1 MLKLKQILTWCV
13 RHKPCT
19 QRRPRVRRRRTD
31 TLDSTGS
38 IEHHTHLSQVTGVNT
53 PPSTSSETL
62 VDEKHRERRFSDTDI
77 SEDQHVYSYYPWTES
92 EHEEILRRSPPPPLR
107 RHYETFPSLVEMGGF
122 LSL

>member
-1 MLKLKQILTWCV
+1 MLKFKQILTWCA
-13 RHKPCT
+13 RHKPGM
-19 QRRPRVRRRRTD
+19 QRRSRVQRRRTD

-38 IEHHTHLSQVTGVNT
+38 CGQHSHLSQVTGVNT

-62 VDEKHRERRFSDTDI
+62 VDEKHRGPTFSNPDI
-77 SEDQHVYSYYPWTES
+77 SDDQHEYSYYPWTES
-92 EHEEILRRSPPPPLR
+92 EHEEILRRSPPPPMR